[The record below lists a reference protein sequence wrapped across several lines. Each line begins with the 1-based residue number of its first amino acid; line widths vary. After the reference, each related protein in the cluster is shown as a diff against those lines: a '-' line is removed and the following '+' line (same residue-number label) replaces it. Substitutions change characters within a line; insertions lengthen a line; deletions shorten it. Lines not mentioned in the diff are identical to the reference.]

1 LYFSTNLKEYEKIK
15 YINLFEN
22 LKNILSIRIYNDFL
36 IY

>member
-22 LKNILSIRIYNDFL
+22 LKNIMIF
-36 IY
+36 